1 VTDEDAAPPARSP
14 AAGMPAAIRGIET
27 EELVLAELVSR
38 VLDRGVMVA
47 GDVTISV
54 AGIDLVHLAL
64 RLRLSASETIRRQEL
79 ARAAERE
86 RALGDA
92 PRSTSADR

>member
-1 VTDEDAAPPARSP
+1 VSSPPEGSL
-14 AAGMPAAIRGIET
+14 AAGTPDALRGIET

-54 AGIDLVHLAL
+54 AGVDLVHLAL
-64 RLRLSASETIRRQEL
+64 RLRLSSTETLRRHEL

-86 RALGDA
+86 RTRHEL
-92 PRSTSADR
+92 PHRTPPDR